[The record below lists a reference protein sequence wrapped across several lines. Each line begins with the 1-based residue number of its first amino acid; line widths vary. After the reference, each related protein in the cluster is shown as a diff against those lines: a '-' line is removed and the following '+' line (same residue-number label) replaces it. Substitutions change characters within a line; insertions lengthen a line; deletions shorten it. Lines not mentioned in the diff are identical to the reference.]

1 MRLVLDTALFSRA
14 LSVMAAPDEA
24 ARRRGPSTLVA
35 RYLAAYNLL
44 ALAGWVYVDALLLR
58 HFAAH
63 GLRAPELVFDA
74 VVPALR
80 PLQAAALLEV
90 AHALLGLVPS
100 SAFVAAV
107 QVGARLL
114 VLLAFADVARSAQ
127 THWAAGLML
136 CAWAAIEVPRYS
148 FYLAGERAPRWLV
161 WLRYSLSILLYPFG
175 IAGEWL
181 TVYNS
186 LDAIR
191 EGHLLSAAMPNVWNV
206 RYDHHM
212 AGLFALFVLYPPAS
226 VFMIASMWRARRK
239 ALAKLSGAREE
250 KEV

>member
-1 MRLVLDTALFSRA
+1 
-14 LSVMAAPDEA
+14 MAAPDSA
-24 ARRRGPSTLVA
+24 PRRRGPSPPVA
-35 RYLAAYNLL
+35 FYLASYNLL
-44 ALAGWVYVDALLLR
+44 ALLGWVYVDALLLR

-74 VVPALR
+74 VAPALR

-100 SAFVAAV
+100 SAFVAFV

-114 VLLAFADVARSAQ
+114 VLLAFADVARPAQ
-127 THWAAGLML
+127 THWAAGVML
-136 CAWAAIEVPRYS
+136 CAWAAIEVPRYA
-148 FYLAGERAPRWLV
+148 FYLAGGERAPHWLV
-161 WLRYSLSILLYPFG
+161 WLRYSLSIILYPFG
-175 IAGEWL
+175 IAGEWI
-181 TVYNS
+181 TIYNS

-191 EGHLLSAAMPNVWNV
+191 EGRLLSAAMPNAWNV
-206 RYDHHM
+206 RYDHYL

-239 ALAKLSGAREE
+239 ALAKLNGVGEQKEE
-250 KEV
+250 